1 VSAIDVSS
9 NWRLPPLR
17 RGTAAD
23 EALVAR
29 RASIA
34 GSGDGNDG
42 PGASVHRHTT
52 GGVEGVRCEPPA
64 DAVGVIVHFHGGGYR
79 LGSAAAW
86 APFGARLAAS
96 TGWSV
101 LLPDYRLAP
110 EHPFPAALHDAA
122 AVYDAIVGETP
133 GAVVVSGDS
142 AGGGLAA
149 ALVVAGRAAGRRRP
163 DGLVLF
169 SPWVD
174 LGVTAPTFT
183 TRAATDTLFSADAA
197 TAAAAAYL
205 QGLDSHDP
213 LASPLFADLTG
224 LPPTLLF
231 AATDEVLL
239 DDAVAFTAALAT
251 AGVTVHAHLVAG
263 VQHVW
268 PTMIPDLRESAAA
281 LAAVAG
287 FLAALPA
294 PR

>member
-1 VSAIDVSS
+1 VSAVDVSRI
-9 NWRLPPLR
+9 WRLPPLR
-17 RGTAAD
+17 RGVAAD
-23 EALVAR
+23 EALAAR
-29 RASIA
+29 RALIA
-34 GSGDGNDG
+34 ASDEGNDG
-42 PGASVHRHTT
+42 PGASVRHTA
-52 GGVEGVRCEPPA
+52 GGVEGVLCQPPA

-79 LGSAAAW
+79 LGSAAAA
-86 APFGARLAAS
+86 APFGTRLAAS

-122 AVYDAIVGETP
+122 AVYDSIVGETP

-149 ALVVAGRAAGRRRP
+149 ALVVAGLAAGRRRP

-174 LGVTAPTFT
+174 LGVTASTFT
-183 TRAATDTLFSADAA
+183 TRAATDALFSADAA

-205 QGLDSHDP
+205 QGLDAHDP

-239 DDAVAFTAALAT
+239 DDAVAFTAALAA
-251 AGVTVHAHLVAG
+251 AGVTVQAHLVAR

-268 PTMIPDLRESAAA
+268 PTIFPDLRESAAA